1 MEITESQAWIRGFFS
16 GVTEL
21 TTEEKTRRVA
31 LVRSV
36 AERARDN
43 AEARSTVERWLE
55 QVEPDMPQ
63 EAATFRAFYL
73 DGETKP
79 TARQVGR
86 SLCMDKTSVFRH
98 NRRVLKAMLPAVF
111 GLDGL
116 FQSAEG

>member
-1 MEITESQAWIRGFFS
+1 
-16 GVTEL
+16 
-21 TTEEKTRRVA
+21 
-31 LVRSV
+31 
-36 AERARDN
+36 
-43 AEARSTVERWLE
+43 
-55 QVEPDMPQ
+55 MPQ

-116 FQSAEG
+116 FQSAEESLTPCGKALSMCKIFIGK